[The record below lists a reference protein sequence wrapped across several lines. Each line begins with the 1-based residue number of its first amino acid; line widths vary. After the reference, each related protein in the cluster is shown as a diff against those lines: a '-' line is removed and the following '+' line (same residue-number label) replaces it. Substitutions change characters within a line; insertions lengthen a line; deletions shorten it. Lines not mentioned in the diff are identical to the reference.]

1 MLRLLSSVF
10 LAGGSSAG
18 RALRSSA
25 LLSVAGCL
33 ATAAFAQ
40 QPAAP
45 LTSPSVSTAT
55 GTNLVGRDPVEHY
68 IFTIKQ
74 WHAGRVQRLQKPDG
88 WLALIGRHPLE
99 PGTWS
104 VGAAA
109 DNAIRLAAGP
119 ARLGT
124 VTYAADGKVTFVLAD
139 SVDATIDGTAART
152 AELVYAGDNPT
163 YVRAGTVN
171 FYVMDRSGKLF
182 LRVRDTESP
191 RLKHFAGIESYPIDP
206 AWRIEATWVPFNP
219 PQEVKITNMIGLVE
233 TVPVPGKAV
242 FNQEGKSYELIP
254 IDEGQGPEDPLF
266 FVISDATAGTETYEA
281 CRFFYAERP
290 KDGKI
295 ILDFNKVYNPPC
307 AFTPFATCPLPPK
320 GNILPFPLRAG
331 EKKYRGEH

>member
-1 MLRLLSSVF
+1 MLRLSLLSSV
-10 LAGGSSAG
+10 LC
-18 RALRSSA
+18 
-25 LLSVAGCL
+25 LLSSVALAQPTPPENYVAGI
-33 ATAAFAQ
+33 Q
-40 QPAAP
+40 
-45 LTSPSVSTAT
+45 
-55 GTNLVGRDPVEHY
+55 
-68 IFTIKQ
+68 Q
-74 WHAGRVQRLQKPDG
+74 WHDGRVARLQKPDG

-99 PGTWS
+99 HGTWS

-124 VTYAADGKVTFVLAD
+124 VTYADDGKVTFALAD
-139 SVDATIDGTAART
+139 GVDGTIDGTPART
-152 AELVYAGDNPT
+152 AELVVQGEKPT

-191 RLKHFAGIESYPIDP
+191 RRKHFAGIESYPIDP
-206 AWRIEATWVPFNP
+206 AWRIEATWVPFDP
-219 PQEVKITNMIGLVE
+219 PQQIKITNIIGLVE
-233 TVPVPGKAV
+233 PADIPGKAV
-242 FNQEGKSYELIP
+242 FQHEGKTYELIP
-254 IDEGQGPEDPLF
+254 IDEGADEDLF
-266 FVISDATAGTETYEA
+266 FVISDATAGSETYEA
-281 CRFFYAERP
+281 CRFFYAPRP

-320 GNILPFPLRAG
+320 GNTLPFPLRAG